1 MIATPY
7 HKLEEAMLRRI
18 MIVTVMTICSF
29 TVSARNIHVASD
41 VWCPYVCDTQPGYLV
56 EIVQR
61 AFESQ
66 GDKVVF
72 TQMPFKRALKEA
84 QVGNIDAV
92 LAITEPVAKAN
103 KLLITDTKVGNF
115 SNDFFVVKN
124 NPWTYHQLS
133 DLNQQSMA
141 VIKGYDYGHELKPYL
156 QQHKAL
162 FFASGEDPLSMNI
175 IRLIK
180 GRHKVI
186 VDNRHV
192 IEYTAKQLGLIDKIQ
207 YAGSMPDKQSLYIGF
222 NAHQEAALKRFALG
236 VTTIKQSGEYQQILD
251 KYQIAVDSDSIE
263 LKKKRSTAFL

>member
-1 MIATPY
+1 
-7 HKLEEAMLRRI
+7 MLRI
-18 MIVTVMTICSF
+18 FMIVTVMTLCSF

-66 GDKVVF
+66 GDKVIF

-92 LAITEPVAKAN
+92 LAITATVAAAN
-103 KLLITDTKVGNF
+103 QLLIDDTEVGTEVGYV

-124 NPWTYHQLS
+124 NSWAYHQLS
-133 DLNQQSMA
+133 DLNQQSIA
-141 VIKGYDYGHELKPYL
+141 VIKGYDYGDVLEPYL
-156 QQHKAL
+156 QQHKAVFL
-162 FFASGEDPLSMNI
+162 ASGEDPLSMNI

-207 YAGSMPDKQSLYIGF
+207 YAGSMPDKQPLYIGF
-222 NAHQEAALKRFALG
+222 HARQTAAIARFALG
-236 VTTIKQSGEYQQILD
+236 VIALKQSGEYQQILD
-251 KYQIAVDSDSIE
+251 KYQS
-263 LKKKRSTAFL
+263 L